1 MENFEHVEVF
11 ESVAS
16 IQTDKK
22 SRFLAYINAAIRA
35 QRSETGRITEATLEM
50 WGVQWVLVREH
61 PAGTVI
67 GTGFILRPSD
77 TSNDYI
83 LSGLCYETN
92 MVPIAESILAA
103 AANVRNLHFPS
114 RNLVIDLAG
123 DNSEMQSAAEK
134 VGFSSESS
142 GIDDVWIRFS
152 LQSEVE
158 SKIRSEVQ
166 PLAAKALPTVEGVQ
180 CGQCNKSFKTRFF
193 LKRHSVSHSNNRPY
207 SCNICAKKFKERR
220 VLKSHVLRLHTAT
233 KHSECTEC
241 RKQFPTKY
249 LLSEHIKAVHPVQLY
264 FLCTECNKRFKT
276 RATLNGHIVVHSND
290 RPFAC
295 DQCDK
300 KFKRKF
306 CLQSHLLHIHTVEKH
321 FECAQCR
328 KRFPTDAI
336 LSQHAKIVHTSQQD
350 FECTE
355 CDKRFK
361 T

>member
-220 VLKSHVLRLHTAT
+220 VLKSHVLRIHTAE
-233 KHSECTEC
+233 KRFECTEC
-241 RKQFPTKY
+241 RKRFSTEY
-249 LLSEHIKAVHPVQLY
+249 LLSEHTKATHPPQLD
-264 FLCTECNKRFKT
+264 FICTK
-276 RATLNGHIVVHSND
+276 
-290 RPFAC
+290 
-295 DQCDK
+295 
-300 KFKRKF
+300 
-306 CLQSHLLHIHTVEKH
+306 
-321 FECAQCR
+321 
-328 KRFPTDAI
+328 
-336 LSQHAKIVHTSQQD
+336 
-350 FECTE
+350 

-361 T
+361 TRFALSSHSVLHSDYRPFPCDQCNKMYKRQSNLKVHMLRIHTSEKRFNCLECSRVFST